1 VVLNIGNATND
12 LYGPIIMGKED
23 TLHTLEIVPEA
34 TLVASHMEA
43 INHCLLTRAEL
54 RAYTDQQGITD
65 KVLIPQDGET
75 ITF

>member
-1 VVLNIGNATND
+1 MNIGNATND

-23 TLHTLEIVPEA
+23 TQRTLNILPDA

-54 RAYTDQQGITD
+54 RARLPNRALLT
-65 KVLIPQDGET
+65 VC
-75 ITF
+75 